1 MDNTYLVNRFNMPL
15 LQIIGTT
22 GLHKSYSVA
31 FGIASKEDEGAFNWI
46 LSHLYD
52 TGRRASI
59 PAPGVQQLCVW
70 HMMKNVIL
78 HIKKKWVGSLEGTE
92 IIGDRADEADTRLGA
107 AAALANDRT
116 NANAIEDRPIDHT
129 AEAQI
134 QHASQLAD
142 QYLDEERD
150 DEGNPIPPPPP
161 KRTFKHTADGIR
173 DAWAS
178 VVRAR
183 TPEECSEQ
191 WNLLCV
197 EFFDQPALVNYLRT
211 TYYPWRAQFCR
222 LLKFPSILLIP
233 TGYYTVLLLNYDGI
247 SNHDMSPIPML
258 SSLAGVRTTGPRQP
272 LHWRHPRAGS
282 LAHHDGF
289 MWAQPPAQSHGTVR
303 EHFQQPGDQTDT
315 APCNSSERAVPK
327 FVPYVPRPPPRR
339 TDPSSQSQ
347 SQSQR

>member
-1 MDNTYLVNRFNMPL
+1 MPL

-59 PAPGVQQLCVW
+59 PAPGVVITGFDKALKNALSSVFPFTQQQLCVW

-78 HIKKKWVGSLEGTE
+78 HIKKKWVGSLE
-92 IIGDRADEADTRLGA
+92 DTRLGA

-142 QYLDEERD
+142 QYLDEEQD

-161 KRTFKHTADGIR
+161 KRTFKHTADVPGAAHANIST
-173 DAWAS
+173 AS
-178 VVRAR
+178 
-183 TPEECSEQ
+183 
-191 WNLLCV
+191 
-197 EFFDQPALVNYLRT
+197 
-211 TYYPWRAQFCR
+211 
-222 LLKFPSILLIP
+222 
-233 TGYYTVLLLNYDGI
+233 
-247 SNHDMSPIPML
+247 SPIEAIP
-258 SSLAGVRTTGPRQP
+258 GPGG
-272 LHWRHPRAGS
+272 LIHPAARLVEEHPYRLPSVEIFA
-282 LAHHDGF
+282 L
-289 MWAQPPAQSHGTVR
+289 QRR
-303 EHFQQPGDQTDT
+303 EWVMGARLGYRNCEIVMH
-315 APCNSSERAVPK
+315 
-327 FVPYVPRPPPRR
+327 
-339 TDPSSQSQ
+339 
-347 SQSQR
+347 